1 MEPNSTVVVGMES
14 AIDGEFP
21 TSSCHGLDRDHSSLV
36 KFNRDDADLNAVV
49 AELSKK
55 IHSTSE
61 GAAESGTMN

>member
-1 MEPNSTVVVGMES
+1 MKS
-14 AIDGEFP
+14 ATDGEFLK
-21 TSSCHGLDRDHSSLV
+21 SSCHGLGRDHSSLV

-49 AELSKK
+49 AELSKM